1 MVYVRPI
8 LSGEDIMEWVIR
20 LVLIAGWIA
29 GIVIAKGYVSTLAA
43 VLVVPYAWYLVIE
56 KIMITNG
63 WL

>member
-1 MVYVRPI
+1 
-8 LSGEDIMEWVIR
+8 MEWVIR

-43 VLVVPYAWYLVIE
+43 VLVAPYAWYLAVE
-56 KIMITNG
+56 KIILVSG